1 MAHLNIDQD
10 PEIPL
15 ARRFWEIN
23 WALVLLIV
31 AVACVGFLMLT
42 SVAGGKFDPWA
53 SQQMIR
59 FGFGLVLMLAIA
71 VVDLRFWLRWAYVI
85 YGFALVALIGVETMG
100 VIGMGAQRWIA
111 VGPFQ
116 FQPSEVMKLAL
127 VLALARYFHGLSHED
142 VGRLR
147 WLIVPLVL
155 VAMPVALVLRQ
166 PDLGT
171 AVMIAMGSGLLF
183 FAAGVRLWKFA
194 VVLLALVAAMP
205 VAWEFL
211 HGYQKQ
217 RVMTFLNPE
226 TDPLGAGY
234 HILQSKIALGAGGMF
249 GKGYAQGTQSQLSF
263 LPEKHTDFI
272 FTTFAEEFGLA
283 GAIGLLGLYSFILAY
298 GFAIAARARNQ
309 FGRLLAF
316 GITCLM
322 FIYVFINIAMVTGLV
337 PVVGVPLPL
346 VSYGGTS
353 MMTLLTGFGF
363 VLCVWVHRDAI
374 VPRRPGQ
381 MSG

>member
-1 MAHLNIDQD
+1 M
-10 PEIPL
+10 
-15 ARRFWEIN
+15 WEIN
-23 WALVLLIV
+23 WGLVLLIL
-31 AVACVGFLMLT
+31 AVASVGFLMLT
-42 SVAGGKFDPWA
+42 SVAGGEVDPWA
-53 SQQMIR
+53 SRQLMR
-59 FGFGLVLMLAIA
+59 FGVGLVVMLAIA
-71 VVDLRFWLRWAYVI
+71 MVDIKFWLRWAYVI
-85 YGFALVALIGVETMG
+85 YGLSLLALIGVEVMG
-100 VIGMGAQRWIA
+100 EIGMGARRWIA
-111 VGPFQ
+111 LGPFQ

-127 VLALARYFHGLSHED
+127 VLALARYFHGLSYED
-142 VGRLR
+142 IGRLR
-147 WLIVPLVL
+147 WLLVPLAL
-155 VAMPVALVLRQ
+155 VAMPVMLVLRQ

-171 AVMIAMGSGLLF
+171 ALMILIAAGLLF

-194 VVLLALVAAMP
+194 LVIVVILSTMP
-205 VAWEFL
+205 VAWEML

-226 TDPLGAGY
+226 TDPLGSGY
-234 HILQSKIALGAGGMF
+234 HILQSKIALGSGGVF

-283 GAIGLLGLYSFILAY
+283 GAIGLLGLYGFVLAY
-298 GFAIAARARNQ
+298 GFAIGMRARNQ
-309 FGRLLAF
+309 FGRLIAF
-316 GITCLM
+316 GVTCLL

-353 MMTLLTGFGF
+353 MMTLLAGFGL

-374 VPRRPGQ
+374 VPRRPGRLVD
-381 MSG
+381 

>member
-1 MAHLNIDQD
+1 MARLNINQE
-10 PEIPL
+10 PEIPFG
-15 ARRFWEIN
+15 RRFWEIN
-23 WALVLLIV
+23 WGLVLLVVLV
-31 AVACVGFLMLT
+31 AGIGFLMLT
-42 SVAGGKFDPWA
+42 SVAGGTLDPWA
-53 SQQMIR
+53 SRQMMR
-59 FGFGLVLMLAIA
+59 FGVGLIVMLAIA
-71 VVDLRFWLRWAYVI
+71 VVDIKFWLRWAYAI
-85 YGFALVALIGVETMG
+85 YAFSLISLIGVEIMG
-100 VIGMGAQRWIA
+100 EIGMGARRWVAI
-111 VGPFQ
+111 GPFQ

-127 VLALARYFHGLSHED
+127 VLALARYFHSLTHEE

-147 WLIVPLVL
+147 WLLPPLAM

-171 AVMIAMGSGLLF
+171 AMMILLGAGLLF

-194 VVLLALVAAMP
+194 LLLIGLLAALP
-205 VAWEFL
+205 VAWEML
-211 HGYQKQ
+211 HGYQKK

-234 HILQSKIALGAGGMF
+234 HILQSKIALGSGGVF
-249 GKGYAQGTQSQLSF
+249 GKGYAQGSQSQLSF

-283 GAIGLLGLYSFILAY
+283 GAIGLLMLYGFVLAY
-298 GFAIAARARNQ
+298 GFAIAMRSRNQ
-309 FGRLLAF
+309 FGRLVAL
-316 GITCLM
+316 GVTCLL

-346 VSYGGTS
+346 VSYGGTA

-381 MSG
+381 APG